1 MTERSRVSWDA
12 FAYSFTFIL
21 SIVMLAVLVSIPF
34 QCGQLVAGS
43 SGKSSCGVEPGWYFF
58 CAAMILTALYSAYK
72 LFAPRRI
79 YPGPG
84 EK

>member
-1 MTERSRVSWDA
+1 MSWDA

-34 QCGQLVAGS
+34 QCGQLAASGS
-43 SGKSSCGVEPGWYFF
+43 GNSCGIEPGWYFF

-72 LFAPRRI
+72 MFAPRRV
-79 YPGPG
+79 YP
-84 EK
+84 ENHES